1 MLRKVIAAATI
12 GALLLGGSCGCNIA
26 DLSRDN
32 LLRPPK
38 SMGDEAEI
46 EQLIASTAKDGYT
59 LKYPKSGSN
68 RSAIIMH
75 DLDNDNVDEA
85 IAFFREK
92 DGSTGVHM
100 LVMYVS
106 DDEWKVSANF
116 NTETT
121 DVDCVAFADIDD
133 SSSQEILTGYATY
146 TPGVNFL
153 AVYRYRNGK
162 TEMIEAGQNYSAFYC
177 GVTSSDEK
185 NRVFTLSLFSTENE
199 AKASMLE
206 YDKQRKSLYTKA
218 SVPMD
223 GNVVSYKNVS
233 FTDLG
238 DNVRGLVVDGLL
250 TSGGMNTQ
258 VLYYDSLQNA
268 LLNPLYRESSQNPTQ
283 RGNEVV
289 SADVSNDM
297 KCEIP
302 TVHAL
307 PYNATSGAVSSADQL
322 VWNHFD
328 AKTDTLLPQQR
339 TVANYKFGYT
349 VKLPDRWMDG
359 TFTALLDESGSQMSF
374 YEWDKENIAA
384 KLFDIAVYKVSDW
397 DQGIGHDTHTL
408 IYKDNRYAY
417 TFKNEKSGSALAL
430 DDNEIKTAF
439 SLLGRSTANSK
450 S

>member
-1 MLRKVIAAATI
+1 MLRKVIAAATL
-12 GALLLGGSCGCNIA
+12 GTLLLGGSCGCNIA

-46 EQLIASTAKDGYT
+46 EQLIASTAKGGYT
-59 LKYPKSGSN
+59 LKYPKSGAN
-68 RSAIIMH
+68 RSAIVMH

-100 LVMYVS
+100 LVMYDS
-106 DDEWKVSANF
+106 DGEWKISADF
-116 NTETT
+116 KSETT
-121 DVDCVAFADIDD
+121 DVDCVSFADIDD

-146 TPGVNFL
+146 TPGVNYL
-153 AVYRYRNGK
+153 AVYRYQNGK
-162 TEMIEAGQNYSAFYC
+162 TEVIEAEQNYSSFYC
-177 GVTSSDEK
+177 GVTASGEK

-206 YDKQRKSLYTKA
+206 YDSQRNALFTKA
-218 SVPMD
+218 SVSMD
-223 GNVVSYKNVS
+223 ANVISYRNVA
-233 FTDLG
+233 FADLG

-250 TSGGMNTQ
+250 SGGGMNTQ
-258 VLYYDSLQNA
+258 VIYYDSLQNL
-268 LLNPLYRESSQNPTQ
+268 LLNPLCREDISNPTQ
-283 RGNEVV
+283 RGSEVV

-297 KCEIP
+297 KYEIP
-302 TVHAL
+302 TVHIL
-307 PYNATSGAVSSADQL
+307 PYAAVNGAASAADQL

-328 AKTDTLLPQQR
+328 AKTASLLPQQR
-339 TVANYKFGYT
+339 TAANYKYGYT

-359 TFTALLDESGSQMSF
+359 SFTALLNESGSLMSF
-374 YEWDKENIAA
+374 YEWDKNVTGV

-397 DQGIGHDTHTL
+397 DQGTGHDTHTL

-417 TFKNEKSGSALAL
+417 TFQNEKADSALAL

-450 S
+450 T

>member
-1 MLRKVIAAATI
+1 MLRKVIAAATL
-12 GALLLGGSCGCNIA
+12 GALLLGGSCGCNLA

-46 EQLIASTAKDGYT
+46 EQLIADTANGSYT

-100 LVMYVS
+100 LVMYVR
-106 DDEWKVSANF
+106 DDEWKIAADFKN
-116 NTETT
+116 ETT
-121 DVDCVAFADIDD
+121 DVDCVAFADIDG

-146 TPGVNFL
+146 TPGVNYL
-153 AVYRYRNGK
+153 AVYRYENGEA
-162 TEMIEAGQNYSAFYC
+162 TAIEAGQNYSAFYC
-177 GVTSSDEK
+177 GVTSPDEK

-206 YDKQRKSLYTKA
+206 YDGQRNSLFTKA
-218 SVPMD
+218 STAMD
-223 GNVVSYKNVS
+223 ANVISYRNVS

-238 DNVRGLVVDGLL
+238 DNVRGLVVDGML
-250 TSGGMNTQ
+250 SGGGMNTQ
-258 VLYYDSLQNA
+258 VIYYDSLQNI
-268 LLNPLYRESSQNPTQ
+268 LLNPLCREGIQNPTQ
-283 RGNEVV
+283 RGSEVM

-297 KCEIP
+297 KYEIP

-307 PYNATSGAVSSADQL
+307 PFNAEEGAASSADQL

-328 AKTDTLLPQQR
+328 AKTAALLPQQR
-339 TVANYKFGYT
+339 TAANYKYGYT

-359 TFTALLDESGSQMSF
+359 SFTALLNESGSLMSF
-374 YEWDKENIAA
+374 YEWDKDVTGA

-397 DQGIGHDTHTL
+397 EQGTGHDTHTL

-417 TFKNEKSGSALAL
+417 TFHNEKSGSALAL

-450 S
+450 T